1 MLRNRIASLS
11 VMAALLGVPV
21 YAQVVIDQKEF
32 KFSKSSTHVDLCQ
45 NNGRILSNS
54 GLEKIQGKDVV
65 SIRVGKDTIYYL
77 LREDFMKKLDLDPK
91 NYEPSVK
98 KDVKD
103 RNNKQDKKRKK

>member
-21 YAQVVIDQKEF
+21 YAQVVIDRKEF

-45 NNGRILSNS
+45 NNGRVLSNS

-77 LREDFMKKLDLDPK
+77 LKEDFMKTLDLDPK

-98 KDVKD
+98 KDA
-103 RNNKQDKKRKK
+103 RNKKDKKRKK